1 MLFSARELLLNHQ
14 SPSPNALPSRK
25 PFPLPPS
32 VRARTL
38 WSWECVQLCLPPTL
52 LVSSEGAHDTYP
64 PLLMG
69 PQPDYILICQGSAG
83 P

>member
-1 MLFSARELLLNHQ
+1 MLFSARELLLNHR

-25 PFPLPPS
+25 PFPLPPCYRLDPLELGVS
-32 VRARTL
+32 
-38 WSWECVQLCLPPTL
+38 VQLCPLPAL